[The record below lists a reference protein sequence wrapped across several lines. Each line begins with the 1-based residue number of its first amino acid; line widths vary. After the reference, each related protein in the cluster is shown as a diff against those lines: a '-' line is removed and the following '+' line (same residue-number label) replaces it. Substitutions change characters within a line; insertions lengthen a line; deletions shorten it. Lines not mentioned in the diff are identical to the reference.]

1 MCLCRFREDYENGDL
16 GRIEMQ
22 QAFLKAA
29 AQQFLTLG
37 NIPHVGNVIKLLSDG
52 LQTNL
57 NAQNIAWFL
66 RQALQCRSRDI
77 HFYTMPCTTRNIS
90 GYSYAV
96 VEPYN
101 WLNMLNENFN
111 PYTSPLSYGN
121 LNIVYYD
128 GNQVASTTE
137 VQDRGYY
144 DDNSFWGDL
153 DLDWGW
159 DESGDEGS
167 W

>member
-1 MCLCRFREDYENGDL
+1 M
-16 GRIEMQ
+16 
-22 QAFLKAA
+22 
-29 AQQFLTLG
+29 
-37 NIPHVGNVIKLLSDG
+37 
-52 LQTNL
+52 

-159 DESGDEGS
+159 DESWDEGS

>member
-1 MCLCRFREDYENGDL
+1 
-16 GRIEMQ
+16 
-22 QAFLKAA
+22 
-29 AQQFLTLG
+29 
-37 NIPHVGNVIKLLSDG
+37 
-52 LQTNL
+52 
-57 NAQNIAWFL
+57 
-66 RQALQCRSRDI
+66 
-77 HFYTMPCTTRNIS
+77 
-90 GYSYAV
+90 
-96 VEPYN
+96 
-101 WLNMLNENFN
+101 MLNENFN

-159 DESGDEGS
+159 DESWDEGS